1 VIARDAPSRPISV
14 PDDAENPWR
23 DPAGRFSPLKCAVLV
38 LLFVPAVWVAGAF
51 EASSARGR

>member
-1 VIARDAPSRPISV
+1 MMRKI
-14 PDDAENPWR
+14 PWR